1 MTLLRGGRV
10 GAAAARARRG
20 GRRVISECHARRIQL
35 MVIAW
40 VGVDLDIRPKHLM
53 LMDSNTSL
61 LLAPVEAIMHELV
74 NMCVCMCA
82 CI

>member
-1 MTLLRGGRV
+1 
-10 GAAAARARRG
+10 
-20 GRRVISECHARRIQL
+20 